1 MARTV
6 GKAGPRTQARGGA
19 AVVPIDLPGVKAEE
33 YQGKADSRE
42 ALIESIESATATI
55 DFKYPVKIKIE
66 HDAGVMDC
74 YAVFWIW
81 MRHISMHLKE
91 SWPDAYAKLDHK
103 GEMMHDMVCQMF
115 LGTTK
120 SAKIGKTILAGR
132 QKTLTSPRMSKGE
145 LIDLLR
151 RIEEWAVSI
160 GITLPQPRSEYTQ
173 HKGLE

>member
-1 MARTV
+1 MAPRV
-6 GKAGPRTQARGGA
+6 GKAGSRAQAGSRSK
-19 AVVPIDLPGVKAEE
+19 VVPIDLPGVKAEE
-33 YQGKADSRE
+33 YQGKANSRE

-55 DFKYPVKIKIE
+55 DFKYPVKIRIE

-91 SWPDAYAKLDHK
+91 RWPDAYAKLDHK

-120 SAKIGKTILAGR
+120 PAKVGKTILSGR